1 MAATY
6 EYKITG
12 LKKLP
17 SLNGFDDV
25 ITNVDL
31 SITVNVGIEG
41 RPDLSWSVTDIY
53 LDPPTTESFKPFS
66 ELTESEVLDWIM
78 TLHPVPAVI
87 TNLEREVDN
96 MLNPKEHIQGPQL
109 PWASG
114 SINV

>member
-31 SITVNVGIEG
+31 SIEVNVGIEG
-41 RPDLSWSVTDIY
+41 TPNLNSYITDIY
-53 LDPPTTESFKPFS
+53 LNPPSPESFKPLS
-66 ELTESEVLDWIM
+66 ELTESEVLDWVM
-78 TLHPVPAVI
+78 SLHPVPAVI
-87 TNLEREVDN
+87 ANLERDVDN
-96 MLNPKEHIQGPQL
+96 MINPKEHIQGPQL

-114 SINV
+114 SVNV